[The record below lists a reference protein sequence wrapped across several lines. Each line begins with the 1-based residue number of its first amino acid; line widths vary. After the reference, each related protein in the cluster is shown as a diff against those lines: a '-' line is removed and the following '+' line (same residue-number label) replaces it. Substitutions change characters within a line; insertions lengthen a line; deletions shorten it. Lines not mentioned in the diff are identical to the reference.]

1 MPRYYSTRSV
11 GVVIISLFLRI
22 GCTGSVTVNGED
34 DCKDPGKITISDDVL
49 ADLAGLTCTR
59 CYGIVGMASQSFQEG
74 VAELLGRDSLRKGV
88 RLKRVD
94 GLVNFDLYVIVEAGV
109 NIAEVAHNLI
119 EQVKYMVESS
129 TGLEVGEVQVHVQ
142 GVRVN

>member
-1 MPRYYSTRSV
+1 MFHSGGETRSV
-11 GVVIISLFLRI
+11 MVEEDGAYRGGGRVNI
-22 GCTGSVTVNGED
+22 G
-34 DCKDPGKITISDDVL
+34 DDVL

-74 VAELLGRDSLRKGV
+74 VAELLGRESLRKGV
-88 RLKRVD
+88 RLKRSGDRVS
-94 GLVNFDLYVIVEAGV
+94 FDLYVIVDAGI

-129 TGLEVGEVQVHVQ
+129 TGLGVDEVQVHVQ

>member
-1 MPRYYSTRSV
+1 M
-11 GVVIISLFLRI
+11 
-22 GCTGSVTVNGED
+22 VNEENVRGD
-34 DCKDPGKITISDDVL
+34 LGRVSISDDVL

-88 RLKRVD
+88 RLKRSDDV
-94 GLVNFDLYVIVEAGV
+94 LSFDLYVIVEAGI

-129 TGLEVGEVQVHVQ
+129 TGLSVEEVQVHVQ

>member
-1 MPRYYSTRSV
+1 MSEEKAP
-11 GVVIISLFLRI
+11 
-22 GCTGSVTVNGED
+22 EQA
-34 DCKDPGKITISDDVL
+34 GKITISDDVL

-74 VAELLGRDSLRKGV
+74 VAELLGRDSLRRGV
-88 RLKRVD
+88 RLHRKENSV
-94 GLVNFDLYVIVEAGV
+94 GFDLYVIVEAGI

-129 TGLEVGEVQVHVQ
+129 TGMDVDEVQVHVQ

>member
-1 MPRYYSTRSV
+1 MVEAEREYGKEVPGR
-11 GVVIISLFLRI
+11 II
-22 GCTGSVTVNGED
+22 
-34 DCKDPGKITISDDVL
+34 ISDDVL

-59 CYGIVGMASQSFQEG
+59 CYGIVGMASQSFHEG
-74 VAELLGRDSLRKGV
+74 VAELLGRESLRKGV
-88 RLKRVD
+88 RLRRREEGVS
-94 GLVNFDLYVIVEAGV
+94 FDLYVIVEAGI

-129 TGLEVGEVQVHVQ
+129 TGLKVEEVQVHVQ

>member
-1 MPRYYSTRSV
+1 MKSAV
-11 GVVIISLFLRI
+11 VVIIILFRM
-22 GCTGSVTVNGED
+22 SAFSWSETVNED
-34 DCKDPGKITISDDVL
+34 NSRQELGKITIGDDVL

-74 VAELLGRDSLRKGV
+74 VAELLGRESLRKGV
-88 RLKRVD
+88 RLKRKD
-94 GLVNFDLYVIVEAGV
+94 GKVSFDLYVIVEAGI

-129 TGLEVGEVQVHVQ
+129 TGLEVEEVQVHVQ

>member
-1 MPRYYSTRSV
+1 M
-11 GVVIISLFLRI
+11 
-22 GCTGSVTVNGED
+22 VNEENINND
-34 DCKDPGKITISDDVL
+34 LGKVSISDEVL

-88 RLKRVD
+88 RLKRNGDV
-94 GLVNFDLYVIVEAGV
+94 LSFDLYVIVEAGI

-129 TGLEVGEVQVHVQ
+129 TGLSVDEVQVHVQ

>member
-1 MPRYYSTRSV
+1 MAMVDAERETENEALGR
-11 GVVIISLFLRI
+11 
-22 GCTGSVTVNGED
+22 
-34 DCKDPGKITISDDVL
+34 ITISDDVL

-59 CYGIVGMASQSFQEG
+59 CYGIVGMASQSFHEG
-74 VAELLGRDSLRKGV
+74 VAELLGRESLRKGV
-88 RLKRVD
+88 RLHRRDDRVS
-94 GLVNFDLYVIVEAGV
+94 FDLYVIVEAGI

-129 TGLEVGEVQVHVQ
+129 TGLKVEEVQVHVQ

>member
-1 MPRYYSTRSV
+1 MVEEENVRND
-11 GVVIISLFLRI
+11 L
-22 GCTGSVTVNGED
+22 
-34 DCKDPGKITISDDVL
+34 GKVSISDDVL

-59 CYGIVGMASQSFQEG
+59 CYGIVGMAGQSFQEG
-74 VAELLGRDSLRKGV
+74 VAELLGRESLRKGV
-88 RLKRVD
+88 RLKRNGDV
-94 GLVNFDLYVIVEAGV
+94 LSFDLYVIVEAGI

-129 TGLEVGEVQVHVQ
+129 TGLKVDEVRVHVQ

>member
-1 MPRYYSTRSV
+1 MVEAEREDGKEVPGRI
-11 GVVIISLFLRI
+11 IISD
-22 GCTGSVTVNGED
+22 E
-34 DCKDPGKITISDDVL
+34 VL

-59 CYGIVGMASQSFQEG
+59 CYGIVGMASQSFHEG
-74 VAELLGRDSLRKGV
+74 VAELLGRESLRKGV
-88 RLKRVD
+88 RLRRRDEGVS
-94 GLVNFDLYVIVEAGV
+94 FDLYVIVEAGI

-129 TGLEVGEVQVHVQ
+129 TGLKVEEVQVHVQ

>member
-1 MPRYYSTRSV
+1 MVEEENVRND
-11 GVVIISLFLRI
+11 L
-22 GCTGSVTVNGED
+22 
-34 DCKDPGKITISDDVL
+34 GKVSISDDVL

-74 VAELLGRDSLRKGV
+74 VAELLGRESLRKGV
-88 RLKRVD
+88 RLKRNGDV
-94 GLVNFDLYVIVEAGV
+94 LSFDLYVIVEAGI

-119 EQVKYMVESS
+119 EQVKYMVESC
-129 TGLEVGEVQVHVQ
+129 TGLKVDEVQVHVQ